1 MIRGYDCQSASLC
14 LKSSEKY
21 AGNAAQF
28 EMVVVPDTR
37 YPNFLTD
44 GTAVC
49 SSLANCAKLR
59 KAYRD
64 GVLRQHCAYERGW
77 VQIVMVDSQ

>member
-49 SSLANCAKLR
+49 SSLASCAGLLKPIPTVYR
-59 KAYRD
+59 VSIVRMKKA
-64 GVLRQHCAYERGW
+64 GCKP
-77 VQIVMVDSQ
+77 